1 MLFFCLSGVRIPN
14 VAARFSKYDFWIL
27 RIFLDRYS
35 NKKSEK
41 YFFQKYF
48 FDTFP
53 TQNFENQRAPPQ
65 SLTLIHISFQELS
78 INFITD
84 FNTWIKIP
92 INLILFVTLFIVV
105 IHHST
110 LGMLNIFE
118 DYVQLEKK
126 KKLFSILLKTISFL
140 IIFISI
146 FSVWHIYSEII

>member
-1 MLFFCLSGVRIPN
+1 MVNFFKNFFSFGFNKDGLSHWIWQRISAFFMIFLFFWII
-14 VAARFSKYDFWIL
+14 FS
-27 RIFLDRYS
+27 
-35 NKKSEK
+35 
-41 YFFQKYF
+41 FQK
-48 FDTFP
+48 
-53 TQNFENQRAPPQ
+53 
-65 SLTLIHISFQELS
+65 LS

-92 INLILFVTLFIVV
+92 INLILFITLFIVV

-118 DYVQLEKK
+118 DYVQSQKRK
-126 KKLFSILLKTISFL
+126 NFFSILLKTISFL

>member
-1 MLFFCLSGVRIPN
+1 MINFLKKFYSFGLNKNGLSLWIWQRISAFLMIFLFF
-14 VAARFSKYDFWIL
+14 WI
-27 RIFLDRYS
+27 IF
-35 NKKSEK
+35 
-41 YFFQKYF
+41 
-48 FDTFP
+48 
-53 TQNFENQRAPPQ
+53 
-65 SLTLIHISFQELS
+65 SFQDLS

-92 INLILFVTLFIVV
+92 INLILFITLFIVV

-146 FSVWHIYSEII
+146 FSVCHIYSEII

>member
-1 MLFFCLSGVRIPN
+1 MINFLKKFYSFGLNKNGLSLWIWQRIS
-14 VAARFSKYDFWIL
+14 AFL
-27 RIFLDRYS
+27 MIFL
-35 NKKSEK
+35 
-41 YFFQKYF
+41 FLWIIF
-48 FDTFP
+48 
-53 TQNFENQRAPPQ
+53 
-65 SLTLIHISFQELS
+65 SFQELS

-92 INLILFVTLFIVV
+92 INLILFITLFIVV

-146 FSVWHIYSEII
+146 FSVCHIYSEII

>member
-1 MLFFCLSGVRIPN
+1 MINFLKKFYSFGLNKNGLSLWIWQRISAFLMIFLFF
-14 VAARFSKYDFWIL
+14 WI
-27 RIFLDRYS
+27 IF
-35 NKKSEK
+35 
-41 YFFQKYF
+41 
-48 FDTFP
+48 
-53 TQNFENQRAPPQ
+53 
-65 SLTLIHISFQELS
+65 SFQDLS
-78 INFITD
+78 INFFTD

-92 INLILFVTLFIVV
+92 INLILFITLFIVV

-146 FSVWHIYSEII
+146 FSVCHIYSEII